1 MRNMIASL
9 SDYRV
14 MNLNMITRLSYLAQ
28 IFPAPFAG
36 NEKILEQMLQL
47 LKKWLEGAIMGF
59 KQMHQVPILLS
70 LFVLY
75 GCYLETQVNYLFS
88 IYDI

>member
-36 NEKILEQMLQL
+36 NENILEQMLQL

-75 GCYLETQVNYLFS
+75 GCYLETQVNHLFS

>member
-75 GCYLETQVNYLFS
+75 CCYLETQVNYQFS